1 MAEGQPVGGQ
11 ISVLPFPPAVDTT
24 AAGSDRD
31 TKGLGTTGSSDEAAA
46 ASANTATA
54 DSGSSDQ
61 ASVAS
66 TGTTVPEKKT
76 PDLAADTSN
85 NSADMPQS
93 STSVASDPSSPRIS
107 GLGKDFSAM
116 PNSESGRLVDM
127 PISDPRKASPAATG
141 IATAT
146 SMVTSAMASQ
156 VPSRT
161 MSGAG
166 KPSISVTTGP
176 RGVFNTIANAFKDP
190 IRRTQSIGILV
201 AVLVG
206 FSLIIALIVF
216 LWCCLRRRKKD
227 AQKSDIS
234 LSGDG
239 EKGELSISGP
249 INQTTQEEIANY
261 DPSAEIM
268 ADSAGVN
275 YGPSQPSQLDN
286 ALVNR
291 ASRLSASRKSLLDIY
306 GGANTPYPQDVV
318 DGAGRPL
325 TQQFLMPD
333 AEKFQDI
340 QVKGMGPLSRFD
352 PKVPGLGSAV
362 ASSSHQRNTSAE
374 SNLSNL
380 PVDVNPNQP
389 APFAGQEGPMSPI
402 DPSLSHGRFQ
412 NPQTQPMSQDPFSDD
427 NIAPLPPLGAAA
439 IRGNMK
445 SQPRKPRLKGPR
457 QRTDSW
463 MTVNTVATTR
473 AAAPPTTVGNAPTR
487 QPSRTEYT
495 SVYMRNPFI
504 DPPEGAA
511 GVAPPVPA
519 MPLLPAH
526 LRPQQGASRRE
537 QTESVTLMIS
547 PHTVPAPP
555 QYPHQQVQGQQQR
568 PLSSPGD
575 TEVMY
580 GGVLDDYPPR
590 PPSTQVGIAPLQNRA
605 YGEGSFAYAGGGG
618 GVRRSNPFDLEV
630 DDDVDG
636 TGGGGAGFTDDG
648 TVKSVQS
655 WLSGVAE
662 AERDRMQREN
672 VI

>member
-1 MAEGQPVGGQ
+1 VAEAEPVGGQ
-11 ISVLPFPPAVDTT
+11 ISVLPFPPAADTA
-24 AAGSDRD
+24 AAGSDTD
-31 TKGLGTTGSSDEAAA
+31 AKGPGTTGSSDGVAA
-46 ASANTATA
+46 ASANTATS

-61 ASVAS
+61 ASIAS
-66 TGTTVPEKKT
+66 TGSTVPEKKT

-85 NSADMPQS
+85 DSADMPLS
-93 STSVASDPSSPRIS
+93 SASVASDPSTARVS
-107 GLGKDFSAM
+107 GVGKDFPAM
-116 PNSESGRLVDM
+116 PNSESGRRVDM
-127 PISDPRKASPAATG
+127 PIGDPRKASSAATG
-141 IATAT
+141 IATT

-176 RGVFNTIANAFKDP
+176 RGFFNALADAFKDP
-190 IRRTQSIGILV
+190 VRRTQSIGILV
-201 AVLVG
+201 AVVVG
-206 FSLIIALIVF
+206 FILIVALIVF
-216 LWCCLRRRKKD
+216 LWYCLRRRKKD

-234 LSGDG
+234 TSGDG

-268 ADSAGVN
+268 ADSAGLN

-291 ASRLSASRKSLLDIY
+291 ASRLSASRKSFLDIY

-318 DGAGRPL
+318 DGTGKPL

-333 AEKFQDI
+333 ADKFQDV
-340 QVKGMGPLSRFD
+340 QVKGLGPLSPFD
-352 PKVPGLGSAV
+352 PKVPGLGSAD

-380 PVDVNPNQP
+380 PEDVNPNQP

-402 DPSLSHGRFQ
+402 DPSLSRGRFQ

-427 NIAPLPPLGAAA
+427 NIEPLPPLGAAA

-445 SQPRKPRLKGPR
+445 SQPRKPQRKGPR

-463 MTVNTVATTR
+463 MTVNTAATTR

-487 QPSRTEYT
+487 QPSRTDYT

-504 DPPEGAA
+504 DPPEGPA

-526 LRPQQGASRRE
+526 FRPQQGASRRE

-555 QYPHQQVQGQQQR
+555 QYPHQQVQRQQQR
-568 PLSSPGD
+568 PLSGPGD
-575 TEVMY
+575 TEDMY

-590 PPSTQVGIAPLQNRA
+590 PPSTQAGIALLQNRA

-636 TGGGGAGFTDDG
+636 AGGGGAGFTHDG
-648 TVKSVQS
+648 TVNSVQS

-662 AERDRMQREN
+662 AERDRMQRGN